1 MCVCTRLCRMC
12 DGALRRPSFD
22 VERRKVQT
30 SLAWVVWT
38 LAVAYTVVRARFFL
52 PELLVEPH
60 RRVKSRGAFAGFAT
74 QVSYYPTSNLL
85 D

>member
-60 RRVKSRGAFAGFAT
+60 RRVKSKGCLCR
-74 QVSYYPTSNLL
+74 VCYPN
-85 D
+85 

>member
-38 LAVAYTVVRARFFL
+38 LAVAYTVVRAWFFL

-60 RRVKSRGAFAGFAT
+60 RRVKSTGVFA
-74 QVSYYPTSNLL
+74 VRDRLY
-85 D
+85 